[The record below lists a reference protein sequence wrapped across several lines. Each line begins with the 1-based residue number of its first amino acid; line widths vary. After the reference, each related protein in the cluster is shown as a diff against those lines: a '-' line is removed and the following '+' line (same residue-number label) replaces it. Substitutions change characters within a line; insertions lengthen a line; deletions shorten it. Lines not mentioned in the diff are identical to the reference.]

1 MKIAKKQ
8 LETAI
13 GLLIVFILYTIS
25 LSLFD
30 VQKIGPQHSEV
41 GFSTINQYVFQKIG
55 TSEFWYQVTEIL
67 GIFPLIIVGY
77 FALTSGQGNSCAR
90 ISLCWSRRLL
100 CSF

>member
-30 VQKIGPQHSEV
+30 VQKIGPHHSEG
-41 GFSTINQYVFQKIG
+41 GFSRVNQ
-55 TSEFWYQVTEIL
+55 
-67 GIFPLIIVGY
+67 
-77 FALTSGQGNSCAR
+77 
-90 ISLCWSRRLL
+90 
-100 CSF
+100 

>member
-67 GIFPLIIVGY
+67 GIFPIVY
-77 FALTSGQGNSCAR
+77 PQEALTSGQGNSCAR